1 MIVPENDSFKSDRF
15 HKWKKLSFL
24 NENDPVWNE
33 NDIFLIKKT
42 VLE

>member
-33 NDIFLIKKT
+33 NDGFGMKT
-42 VLE
+42 IVLE